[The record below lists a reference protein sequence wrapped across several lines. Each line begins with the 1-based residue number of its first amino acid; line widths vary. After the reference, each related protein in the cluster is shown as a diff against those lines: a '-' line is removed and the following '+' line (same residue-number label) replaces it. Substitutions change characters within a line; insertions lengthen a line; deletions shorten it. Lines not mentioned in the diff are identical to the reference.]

1 MKLIIN
7 GKEFV
12 LRPNADGALML
23 MRWVPRSGRGIS
35 SFEPARLTD
44 LPITLEARVTP
55 QPTLDL
61 E

>member
-12 LRPNADGALML
+12 LRPNADGSLML
-23 MRWVPRSGRGIS
+23 MRWVSRSGRGIS

-44 LPITLEARVTP
+44 LPITLEARVVP
-55 QPTLDL
+55 HSPMDI